1 MKVVC
6 AILFLGLSVIAS
18 AQSTTP
24 QQSPAQAPPQEQSAQ
39 SQAPHQ
45 TNTAPPP
52 QQPQRTRP
60 FYRWEFGGGYAHIS
74 GDEGLNGFNVGGSVY
89 LAPNV
94 SLGFN
99 YDGVYDTTILGSFA
113 LTNVGLTTTKSHLQ
127 DYMAGGRFYFPGI
140 LKIHCGT
147 KDVLPILHPFVQA
160 QFGESELWTEVSSV
174 NVGAI
179 TSSDTAFAW
188 LLGGGGD
195 IRFADH
201 WSARVSADLL
211 RTHFA
216 DAGQSRIR
224 IILGVVGRF

>member
-1 MKVVC
+1 
-6 AILFLGLSVIAS
+6 VIAS
-18 AQSTTP
+18 APSPTP
-24 QQSPAQAPPQEQSAQ
+24 QQPPAQSPPQKQSAE
-39 SQAPHQ
+39 SQTPHQ
-45 TNTAPPP
+45 TNAPPPP
-52 QQPQRTRP
+52 QQSQPARP
-60 FYRWEFGGGYAHIS
+60 FFRWELGGGYAHIS
-74 GDEGLNGFNVGGSVY
+74 GNEGLNRFNVGGSAY
-89 LAPNV
+89 LVPNV

-127 DYMAGGRFYFPGI
+127 DYMAGRFYFPGV

-147 KDVLPILHPFVQA
+147 KNVLPILHPFVQA

-174 NVGAI
+174 NVGAV
-179 TSSDTAFAW
+179 TASDRAFAW

-201 WSARVSADLL
+201 WSALVSADLL

-216 DAGQSRIR
+216 DSGQNRIR
-224 IILGVVGRF
+224 VILGVVGRF